1 MVVAC
6 LAGKEQCTIWGMEEA
21 KNSIVLQPEGYA
33 LVTLTGKQTFMSMD
47 ALGKE
52 CKKLADKLKAQG
64 KPLLGLVDFTQDL
77 GFDAGTNKAVLK
89 ALEEIEYDRIALF
102 GENVVLA
109 EVTRAVVAAL
119 GKDDRT
125 KVFKSRDEALAW
137 LLMKDPVHGY

>member
-1 MVVAC
+1 
-6 LAGKEQCTIWGMEEA
+6 
-21 KNSIVLQPEGYA
+21 
-33 LVTLTGKQTFMSMD
+33 
-47 ALGKE
+47 
-52 CKKLADKLKAQG
+52 
-64 KPLLGLVDFTQDL
+64 VDFTQDL

-137 LLMKDPVHGY
+137 LLMKDPVHGYGK